1 MSPPSSG
8 QPPPALAYAVWLDS
22 LQRAGWDAA
31 PATERAAV
39 TDALGRVSAEAI
51 VARWPSPRADC
62 SAMDGIA
69 VSAAVLG
76 SSPSGSPSGAVVAV
90 EAGAADAALADAGA
104 AEAEA
109 ALADAGAAEAAEALA
124 DAGAAEAADAGAAGR
139 APAGAPVWLAAGS
152 FAWVDTGDAMPD
164 GADAVV
170 MREWLLPQE
179 DGSVIIGS
187 GAGARALAPGKNVR
201 RAGEDFAAG
210 EVLVPAGRRLRPGDL
225 AAAAAAGRESVA
237 VTRQPVAAIIP
248 TGDEI
253 RPVGSPAGPGEIFDT
268 NSLMLAGRCRQ
279 VGAVPVVSAVQPD
292 DPDALAA
299 EIRRAALGA
308 DLVLVIAGSSRGR
321 DDHAGAV
328 LSQVGGVAVAGV
340 AVRPGHPALL
350 GHAKRLPGGIAPV
363 IGLPGYPLAT
373 AVIFELFAAPLLAA
387 IAGLRRPAVPRV
399 LATLDRD
406 WRSPPGIEDWTL
418 VTLAPGDDRPAGSPS
433 SLAPASSP
441 AFASPAFSPASPP
454 ASPASPPASPA
465 SPPASQASPPASSPA
480 SSASSPVFS
489 QTYPLPVAT
498 PTRRGAGSISQL
510 ARADAW
516 WPIAPDQVAFTAGTI
531 IEVVPI
537 ADGAG

>member
-1 MSPPSSG
+1 MSPASSA
-8 QPPPALAYAVWLDS
+8 QPRPPLAYAVWLDS
-22 LQRAGWDAA
+22 LTRAGWDAK
-31 PATERAAV
+31 PATEWAAV
-39 TDALGRVSAEAI
+39 ADALGRVSAEPI
-51 VARWPSPRADC
+51 IARWPSPRSDC

-69 VSAAVLG
+69 VSAAVLAG
-76 SSPSGSPSGAVVAV
+76 S
-90 EAGAADAALADAGA
+90 
-104 AEAEA
+104 
-109 ALADAGAAEAAEALA
+109 
-124 DAGAAEAADAGAAGR
+124 
-139 APAGAPVWLAAGS
+139 APAGDAVRLPAGS
-152 FAWVDTGDAMPD
+152 FEWVDTGDAMPD
-164 GADAVV
+164 GADTVM

-179 DGSVIIGS
+179 DGSIVIGA
-187 GAGARALAPGKNVR
+187 GAGARELARGKNIR

-210 EVLVPAGRRLRPGDL
+210 EMLVPAGRRLRPGDL

-237 VTRQPVAAIIP
+237 VTRPPAVAIIP

-253 RPVGSPAGPGEIFDT
+253 RPVGSATGPGEIFDT

-328 LSQVGGVAVAGV
+328 LAQVGGVAVAGV

-350 GHAKRLPGGIAPV
+350 GHAKLLPGGIAPV

-387 IAGLRRPAVPRV
+387 IAGLRQPSGPRL

-406 WRSPPGIEDWTL
+406 WRSPPGIEDWVL
-418 VTLAPGDDRPAGSPS
+418 VTLAPAAD
-433 SLAPASSP
+433 
-441 AFASPAFSPASPP
+441 
-454 ASPASPPASPA
+454 
-465 SPPASQASPPASSPA
+465 Q
-480 SSASSPVFS
+480 
-489 QTYPLPVAT
+489 LPVAT
-498 PTRRGAGSISQL
+498 PARRGAGSISQL

-516 WPIAPDQVAFTAGTI
+516 WPISPDRVAFTAGTPV
-531 IEVVPI
+531 EVRPI
-537 ADGAG
+537 PG

>member
-1 MSPPSSG
+1 MSSASSA
-8 QPPPALAYAVWLDS
+8 QPRPALAYAAWLDS
-22 LQRAGWDAA
+22 LTRAGWDAT

-39 TDALGRVSAEAI
+39 TDALGRVSAESI
-51 VARWPSPRADC
+51 VARWPSPRSDC

-69 VSAAVLG
+69 VAAAILPGNSPVGIVLAGSAPAGTAPAGTAPAGTAPAG
-76 SSPSGSPSGAVVAV
+76 SSPAGSSPVGSSPVGGAVR
-90 EAGAADAALADAGA
+90 L
-104 AEAEA
+104 
-109 ALADAGAAEAAEALA
+109 
-124 DAGAAEAADAGAAGR
+124 
-139 APAGAPVWLAAGS
+139 PAGS
-152 FAWVDTGDAMPD
+152 FDWIDTGDAMPD
-164 GADAVV
+164 GADTVV

-179 DGSVIIGS
+179 DGSVVI
-187 GAGARALAPGKNVR
+187 GAGADARELARGKNVR
-201 RAGEDFAAG
+201 RAGEDFTAG

-237 VTRQPVAAIIP
+237 VTRPPVVAIIP

-253 RPVGSPAGPGEIFDT
+253 RPVGSAAGPGEILDT
-268 NSLMLAGRCRQ
+268 NSLMLAGRCCQ
-279 VGAVPVVSAVQPD
+279 VGAVPVVSDVQPD

-328 LSQVGGVAVAGV
+328 LAQVGGVAVAGV

-387 IAGLRRPAVPRV
+387 IAGLRQPPGPRL

-406 WRSPPGIEDWTL
+406 WRSPPGIEDWVL
-418 VTLAPGDDRPAGSPS
+418 VTLARAADPLAGW
-433 SLAPASSP
+433 PASTRGGWGAGAP
-441 AFASPAFSPASPP
+441 KAGA
-454 ASPASPPASPA
+454 
-465 SPPASQASPPASSPA
+465 
-480 SSASSPVFS
+480 
-489 QTYPLPVAT
+489 LPVAT

-516 WPIAPDQVAFTAGTI
+516 WPISPDRMAFSAGTV
-531 IEVVPI
+531 IEVAPI
-537 ADGAG
+537 PDSAG

>member
-1 MSPPSSG
+1 MSPASSA
-8 QPPPALAYAVWLDS
+8 QSPPPALAYAVWLDS
-22 LQRAGWDAA
+22 LERAGWDAT
-31 PATERAAV
+31 PATEQAALA
-39 TDALGRVSAEAI
+39 DALGRVSAEAI

-69 VSAAVLG
+69 VPAAVLGGTSPGGTSPGGASLGGASPGGAVLG
-76 SSPSGSPSGAVVAV
+76 SST
-90 EAGAADAALADAGA
+90 GAAPGGA
-104 AEAEA
+104 P
-109 ALADAGAAEAAEALA
+109 LG
-124 DAGAAEAADAGAAGR
+124 GGV
-139 APAGAPVWLAAGS
+139 PVGAPVWLAAGS

-164 GADAVV
+164 GADIVV

-179 DGSVIIGS
+179 DGSVIIAA
-187 GAGARALAPGKNVR
+187 GAGARALTPGKHVR

-237 VTRQPVAAIIP
+237 VTRPPVVAIIP

-253 RPVGSPAGPGEIFDT
+253 RPVGSAAGPGEIFDT

-308 DLVLVIAGSSRGR
+308 ALVLVIAGSSRGR

-328 LSQVGGVAVAGV
+328 LSQVGSVAVAGV

-387 IAGLRRPAVPRV
+387 IAGVRQPTPPRL

-406 WRSPPGIEDWTL
+406 WRSPPGMEDWAL
-418 VTLAPGDDRPAGSPS
+418 VTLTPAD
-433 SLAPASSP
+433 
-441 AFASPAFSPASPP
+441 
-454 ASPASPPASPA
+454 
-465 SPPASQASPPASSPA
+465 
-480 SSASSPVFS
+480 
-489 QTYPLPVAT
+489 PLPVAT

-516 WPIAPDQVAFTAGTI
+516 WQIAPDRVSFTAGTV

-537 ADGAG
+537 PDGAG